1 MVLFLRSFFFIPCPP
16 PSLGKT
22 CGLFP
27 LLVFRI
33 PEVAEKR
40 RKRRTSRRFTM
51 DATLETIARWKTTT
65 RGTSACKVLELNVR
79 GKTVGEALVALQNS
93 GHESL
98 PTGAETSSTM
108 TMVSIRSFSE
118 LFARELKSDLERPHE
133 PGVSDAPRASGLDET
148 DVAETLGVVT
158 RETTSEDERK
168 GASETI
174 ETRRSTFEKTLSLP
188 ASALMSFCRE
198 IKKKSPNTNWSE
210 CLESFRDDGVVFFA
224 DDDFDETTRRVVTAE
239 DVVFFLGIEDVL
251 RRAFDPACYDEK
263 HLFDSCK
270 STYIVV
276 RAEHASG
283 CSVASCFGWLFERRA
298 DACVFVE
305 SACRVPGVESS
316 HGVVVSEICI
326 RDVVNLTP
334 KSFQRIFAT
343 SAIDFARSKPKSAG
357 ACTRAFVG
365 SHDGGVDDA
374 RETIAGYVR
383 KKPDRLPR
391 RFYLYIDGRIQAFTP
406 VSLLAT
412 LLAADANR

>member
-108 TMVSIRSFSE
+108 TMVSIRIFSE

-224 DDDFDETTRRVVTAE
+224 DDDFDETMRRVVTAE
-239 DVVFFLGIEDVL
+239 DVAFFLGIEDVL
-251 RRAFDPACYDEK
+251 CRAFDPACYDEN
-263 HLFDSCK
+263 
-270 STYIVV
+270 TYSI
-276 RAEHASG
+276 RANRRTSSSG
-283 CSVASCFGWLFERRA
+283 RNT
-298 DACVFVE
+298 
-305 SACRVPGVESS
+305 P
-316 HGVVVSEICI
+316 
-326 RDVVNLTP
+326 RDVRWRVVLVGSSNAAP
-334 KSFQRIFAT
+334 
-343 SAIDFARSKPKSAG
+343 
-357 ACTRAFVG
+357 TRASSSRAHVECP
-365 SHDGGVDDA
+365 A
-374 RETIAGYVR
+374 W
-383 KKPDRLPR
+383 
-391 RFYLYIDGRIQAFTP
+391 
-406 VSLLAT
+406 
-412 LLAADANR
+412 NRVTASS